1 QVVRAGAT
9 FLRDA
14 SADPETQQAALVS
27 LALYVL
33 QHPETLRET
42 IVLGKKLVQAILDD
56 PETVQQV
63 RRVVLGL
70 VH

>member
-1 QVVRAGAT
+1 M
-9 FLRDA
+9 
-14 SADPETQQAALVS
+14 SEQAALVS

-70 VH
+70 VY